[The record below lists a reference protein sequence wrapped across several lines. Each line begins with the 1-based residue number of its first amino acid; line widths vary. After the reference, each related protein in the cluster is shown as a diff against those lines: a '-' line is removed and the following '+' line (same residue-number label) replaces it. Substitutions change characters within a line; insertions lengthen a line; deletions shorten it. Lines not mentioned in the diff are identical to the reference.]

1 MARKPKAVEIDEYT
15 NLVYNQM
22 SRADILT
29 EYRKVAKRMNQRIV
43 TLEKA
48 GLKMPNGEAKR
59 FLEGQGKTRFQER
72 LKQYEKGKSDNQLRK
87 ELMIMH
93 RFEESK
99 QSTIKGRK
107 ETRKKVHD
115 TLMKKTL
122 TPAESQQYEK
132 LKSSTDKNGK
142 KQLKKFEAVHK
153 LSDKLVDK
161 MLSHINDLKGKMSWE
176 YEKAVEM
183 ALEIIKNE
191 PHMTENKLEK
201 VIDLAVSTRNE
212 RQFRKLLDNK
222 SLTDYDSFS
231 TAFTR
236 VFGGFRVRKG

>member
-1 MARKPKAVEIDEYT
+1 MGRKPKAVEIDAYT

-22 SRADILT
+22 NRNDILK

-48 GLKMPNGEAKR
+48 GLKMPKGEASK
-59 FLEGQGKTRFQER
+59 FLESQGKTRFQER
-72 LKQYEKGKSDNQLRK
+72 LTKYEKGKSDNQLRK

-107 ETRKKVHD
+107 ETRKKIHD
-115 TLMKKTL
+115 TLMEKTL
-122 TPAESQQYEK
+122 TPSEQQEYES
-132 LKSSTDKNGK
+132 LKTSSDKKDRK
-142 KQLKKFEAVHK
+142 KRKQFEEQHK

-161 MLSHINDLKGKMSWE
+161 MLIHINDLKGKMAWE

-183 ALEIIKNE
+183 TLELIKDE
-191 PHMTENKLEK
+191 PTMSESKLEK

-212 RQFRKLLDNK
+212 RQFKKLLDNK

>member
-1 MARKPKAVEIDEYT
+1 MGRKPKTVEYDEYT

-22 SRADILT
+22 NRNDILK
-29 EYRKVAKRMNQRIV
+29 EYRKVAKRLNQRIV

-48 GLKMPNGEAKR
+48 GFSMPQGEARK
-59 FLEGQGKTRFQER
+59 FLESQGKTRFQER
-72 LKQYEKGKSDNQLRK
+72 LTKYAKDKSDNQLRK

-99 QSTIKGRK
+99 QSTLTGRK
-107 ETRKKVHD
+107 KTRKKIHD
-115 TLMKKTL
+115 TLMQKTL
-122 TPAESQQYEK
+122 TPDEQQEYEE
-132 LKSSTDKNGK
+132 LKTATDKDSK
-142 KQLKKFEAVHK
+142 KKRKNFEDKHK

-161 MLSHINDLKGKMSWE
+161 VIKHINDLKGKMAWE

-183 ALEIIKNE
+183 TLELIKDE
-191 PHMTENKLEK
+191 PTMSEKKLEK

-212 RQFRKLLDNK
+212 RQFKKLLDNK

-231 TAFTR
+231 AAFTR